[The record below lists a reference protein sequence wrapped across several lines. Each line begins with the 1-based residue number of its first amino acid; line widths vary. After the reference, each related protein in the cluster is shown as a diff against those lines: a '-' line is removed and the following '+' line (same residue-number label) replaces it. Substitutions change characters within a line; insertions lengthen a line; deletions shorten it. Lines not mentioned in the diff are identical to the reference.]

1 MADAILSRQPGK
13 AARQK
18 NRQKAAAT
26 VIPIADDHRVILA
39 RRLDLWANCE
49 LQHGHHGAAEHLAR
63 RAEALREVAR

>member
-1 MADAILSRQPGK
+1 MCSIVTNTATSKRPSRRRKQTK
-13 AARQK
+13 
-18 NRQKAAAT
+18 T
-26 VIPIADDHRVILA
+26 VTPAVVDHRAILA